1 MTDDIRSDGAIC
13 GKVLFFLF
21 IMFVDFAMG
30 SLALF
35 MDNSE
40 SLMTESRLDLNP
52 NYK

>member
-21 IMFVDFAMG
+21 FMLVDFAMG